1 MDLSKLS
8 DAELLRRYKAGE
20 EPVLTVLIERYRHK
34 LYGYIF
40 SKIRNKEL
48 TEDIFQDTFIK
59 VIDTVK
65 SGRYNEEG
73 KFGSWLMRIAHNLII
88 DHFRRKKRQ
97 QWTYDTE
104 DFSMFDIL
112 PDNEDAEFYI
122 IRDQTKEKLEG
133 LIELLPAEQKKVLKM
148 RIYDRIP
155 FKDIAEMLDISI
167 NTALGRMRYATINL
181 RKLVKKYNIDFS
193 EI

>member
-8 DAELLRRYKAGE
+8 DAELLRRYRAGE
-20 EPVLTVLIERYRHK
+20 EQVLTVLIERYRHK

-40 SKIRNKEL
+40 SKVRNKEL

-112 PDNEDAEFYI
+112 PDNEDAEFHI

-133 LIELLPAEQKKVLKM
+133 LIEMLPAEQKRVLKM